1 MKFILSVL
9 PEHVV
14 IGYPA
19 PKTFD
24 VSNWDII
31 RSGQCAFDLPYEQL
45 RALGSGTYEFSDTP
59 EERKVSS
66 PRRISLSE
74 FSRSEMHTR

>member
-9 PEHVV
+9 PQHIV

-19 PKTFD
+19 PKSFD
-24 VSNWDII
+24 VSNWEVIQP
-31 RSGQCAFDLPYEQL
+31 GQRAFDLPYEQL
-45 RALGSGTYEFSDTP
+45 RALGSGTYEFGDTL
-59 EERKVSS
+59 EEREVSP

-74 FSRSEMHTR
+74 FSRAEAHSK